1 MPDLHTHLAVS
12 SHKGSQKRKSKVSD
26 SSSAKKRKTGTEGQP
41 ASTSSTRSSSNNNRV
56 EGVPPWVSKSLD
68 LFRSTSLGPE
78 WDELVAGWLHFERTT
93 EFMGVSKLGH
103 QNRPPAI
110 GDWIQ
115 RARSPTFHP
124 NIVDLGTYSSNFDA
138 WWRSLQP
145 VWRVDGAT
153 NLLRRREGDWTHL
166 QCSGINGLLS
176 VVAGLFFWG
185 CAVQCNTAASKSLK
199 LKWMQSLEDILYV
212 FTQL

>member
-138 WWRSLQP
+138 WWRSVQP
-145 VWRVDGAT
+145 YWRMDPYS
-153 NLLRRREGDWTHL
+153 NRLLRDGDDFERIRL
-166 QCSGINGLLS
+166 IGPNGLVS
-176 VVAGLFFWG
+176 VIAALFFWG
-185 CAVQCNTAASKSLK
+185 HKIQGSTARKSIWKERLGDVAYIIAH
-199 LKWMQSLEDILYV
+199 LI
-212 FTQL
+212 